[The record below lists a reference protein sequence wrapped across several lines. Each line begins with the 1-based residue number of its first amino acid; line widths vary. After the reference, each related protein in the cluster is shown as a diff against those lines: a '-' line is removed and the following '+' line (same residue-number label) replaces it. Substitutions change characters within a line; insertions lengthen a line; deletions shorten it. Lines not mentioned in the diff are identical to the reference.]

1 MEMLSPQF
9 LLALGLAGIAAVVW
23 LVRLEGKI
31 FNLYDKFKS
40 VKDANEATQKDV
52 DAVRTR
58 QEMIDSQLSAE
69 LKSIQVELAQIK
81 GFLMHAG
88 KAKYTPKS

>member
-1 MEMLSPQF
+1 MEMLSPQI
-9 LLALGLAGIAAVVW
+9 LLGVGLAAIAAIVW

-31 FNLYDKFKS
+31 FNLYDKYKA
-40 VKDANEATQKDV
+40 VRDANEATQKDV

-81 GFLMHAG
+81 GFLMHGG
-88 KAKYTPKS
+88 KTKYTPKS

>member
-1 MEMLSPQF
+1 MEFISPQI
-9 LLALGLAGIAAVVW
+9 LLGLGLAAIAAIVW

-31 FNLYDKFKS
+31 FNLYDKYRGLR
-40 VKDANEATQKDV
+40 DANEATQKDV